1 MNNKAKLTLTTPY
14 LDAHGAG
21 LLVDIVHSLY
31 EGKSSGKH
39 DANDK
44 VVAVLGASFDIF
56 KFHRYM
62 PQYFTKFEFWQLE
75 RFSKMLCTSENI
87 LYNNY
92 SEICNL
98 RI

>member
-56 KFHRYM
+56 RFHRYA
-62 PQYFTKFEFWQLE
+62 
-75 RFSKMLCTSENI
+75 I
-87 LYNNY
+87 
-92 SEICNL
+92 ICNGVWSFEKKYCKKRKISV
-98 RI
+98 RIRETEKND